1 MTNKTCN
8 LNLNA
13 LQMLSMLIMVVLNYF
28 FSWLPYHVITIVGD
42 VNPTIYDSKT
52 VHMIWVVA
60 HLLSF
65 SNGGTNVIIY
75 YWRNRN
81 YRMAFK
87 SPMERLIKYFSKT
100 HDKNIRFELHR
111 KSSAPLQNSRNTSTG
126 SMN

>member
-1 MTNKTCN
+1 
-8 LNLNA
+8 
-13 LQMLSMLIMVVLNYF
+13 MLSMLIMVVLNYL

-52 VHMIWVVA
+52 VHMLWVVA

-65 SNGGTNVIIY
+65 SNSGTNVIIY

-87 SPMERLIKYFSKT
+87 SLMERLIKYFSKT
-100 HDKNIRFELHR
+100 QDKNIRFEQHR